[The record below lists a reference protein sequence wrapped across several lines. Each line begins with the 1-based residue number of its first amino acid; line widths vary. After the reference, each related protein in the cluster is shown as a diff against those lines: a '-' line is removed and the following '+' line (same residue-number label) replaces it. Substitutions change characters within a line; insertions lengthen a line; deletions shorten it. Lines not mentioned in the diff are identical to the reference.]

1 MSVFAHTREEP
12 CGARFSGCSSESGRP
27 RRVPGPV
34 AQARDVARP
43 LCPMASADDNTS
55 ARAAL
60 QEVTVSGVA
69 SPTGEAAHTSVE
81 RPGPPVPICLLALA
95 PGPGR
100 ATRGGRS
107 LLVGDE
113 GE

>member
-1 MSVFAHTREEP
+1 MAPASLDAPQRAADRAA
-12 CGARFSGCSSESGRP
+12 CRARWHR
-27 RRVPGPV
+27 
-34 AQARDVARP
+34 RDVARP
-43 LCPMASADDNTS
+43 LRPVASADDNTS

-69 SPTGEAAHTSVE
+69 SPTGEAAHTNVE

>member
-1 MSVFAHTREEP
+1 M
-12 CGARFSGCSSESGRP
+12 
-27 RRVPGPV
+27 
-34 AQARDVARP
+34 
-43 LCPMASADDNTS
+43 
-55 ARAAL
+55 
-60 QEVTVSGVA
+60 SGVA